1 MQTRYQ
7 RCQHGW
13 LRGLV
18 GFAVLVTCLRVWVGP
33 FALTESV
40 VAQIPDSGA
49 QRKLLLEE
57 TRRTNEL
64 LTQIKQRLE
73 QGPLNVRIV
82 GADNQA
88 DAPAVRP
95 VSRP

>member
-18 GFAVLVTCLRVWVGP
+18 ALAVLVTCLRVWVGP
-33 FALTESV
+33 FTLNESV
-40 VAQIPDSGA
+40 AAQIPDSAA
-49 QRKLLLEE
+49 QRNLLLAE
-57 TRRTNEL
+57 TRQTNEL
-64 LTQIKQRLE
+64 LTQIRQLLE
-73 QGPLNVRIV
+73 KGALNVRIV

-95 VSRP
+95 DLQP